1 MSWALPAWAWL
12 TLGLLLAAS
21 ELVATQFVLIW
32 FGAAAIAVSVI
43 AAVFPGLDLV
53 GQLVLFALL
62 SAALLVP
69 ARRLRR
75 RWHGGLRSS
84 EINDRAAQQV
94 GRTVPLKEPIA
105 GGQGRVFIGDT
116 LWHVEGPDLPAGAS
130 VRVVSYEGTTLLVE
144 PVRPPVG

>member
-1 MSWALPAWAWL
+1 MALPAWAWL

-32 FGAAAIAVSVI
+32 FGAAAVAVGVV
-43 AAVFPGLDLV
+43 AWLVPALDLV

-62 SAALLVP
+62 SAILLVP

-75 RWHGGLRSS
+75 RWRGAPRGA

-94 GRTVPLKEPIA
+94 GRIVPLKEPIA
-105 GGQGRVFIGDT
+105 GGQGRIFIGDT
-116 LWHVEGPDLPAGAS
+116 LWHVEGPDLPAGVS

-144 PVRPPVG
+144 PVHQPSG